1 MHFNLRNNWWF
12 DLNLTFSSDLYI
24 YAAARHKNERNEFDS
39 EKKIKILN
47 YSNVNSK
54 QSCRELVARLKI
66 DVCVCVFVCLF
77 VCLFA
82 CLFLHMCVSVDM
94 SFCQSKVQRCFV
106 VEIIMYERPSSLRQR
121 AFKLATVQKSV
132 N

>member
-77 VCLFA
+77 A

-94 SFCQSKVQRCFV
+94 SFCQSTVQRCFV
-106 VEIIMYERPSSLRQR
+106 VEIIMYERPSSLLQR